1 MREPADAIQLDVLDG
16 NRYMVASYAHA
27 EDKPIAERRR
37 EAVAAV
43 QPQARFSAEKF
54 FDHEERRSNS
64 YTDAIS
70 RNLRGGPPNDWHRRR
85 RH

>member
-27 EDKPIAERRR
+27 ADKPVSERRR

-54 FDHEERRSNS
+54 FDNEERRGDS
-64 YTDAIS
+64 YTDAVSS
-70 RNLRGGPPNDWHRRR
+70 RLSPNNSRF
-85 RH
+85 

>member
-1 MREPADAIQLDVLDG
+1 
-16 NRYMVASYAHA
+16 MVASYAHA

-54 FDHEERRSNS
+54 FAEQERHADP
-64 YTDAIS
+64 YIDAVS
-70 RNLRGGPPNDWHRRR
+70 RKLTGNLPNRWRRR